1 MPAANSITYRQ
12 IMTVT
17 LDIPAE
23 IEAQLVAAARALGV
37 PVSDY
42 VRDFIIE
49 RYQED
54 AEDLRT
60 ASERLSDPRHGLT
73 SSELRK
79 RLGLED

>member
-1 MPAANSITYRQ
+1 
-12 IMTVT
+12 MTVT
-17 LDIPAE
+17 VDIPEE
-23 IEAQLVAAARALGV
+23 IEAQLIAAARAQGV

-42 VRDFIIE
+42 VRDFILE
-49 RYQED
+49 RYRED

-60 ASERLSDPRHGLT
+60 ASERLSDPQPGLT

>member
-1 MPAANSITYRQ
+1 
-12 IMTVT
+12 MTVT

-23 IEAQLVAAARALGV
+23 IEAELVAAACAQGV

-42 VRDFIIE
+42 VRDYIVE

-54 AEDLRT
+54 AEDLRI
-60 ASERLSDPRHGLT
+60 ASERLSDPRPGIT

-79 RLGLED
+79 RLSLEG

>member
-1 MPAANSITYRQ
+1 
-12 IMTVT
+12 MTVT

-23 IEAQLVAAARALGV
+23 IEAELVAAARAQGV

-42 VRDFIIE
+42 VRDFIVE

-60 ASERLSDPRHGLT
+60 ASERLSEPQPSLT
-73 SSELRK
+73 PSELTK
-79 RLGLED
+79 KTWPGRLNTTRESKKI

>member
-1 MPAANSITYRQ
+1 
-12 IMTVT
+12 MTVT
-17 LDIPAE
+17 LDIPEE
-23 IEAQLVAAARALGV
+23 IEEQLVAAARAQGM

-42 VRDFIIE
+42 VRGFILE

-60 ASERLSDPRHGLT
+60 ASERLSDPQPGLT

-79 RLGLED
+79 RLGLDD

>member
-1 MPAANSITYRQ
+1 
-12 IMTVT
+12 MTLT

-23 IEAQLVAAARALGV
+23 IEAELVAAARAQGV
-37 PVSDY
+37 PFSEY
-42 VRDFIIE
+42 VRDFILE

-60 ASERLSDPRHGLT
+60 AAERLSDPQPGIT

-79 RLGLED
+79 RLGLSD

>member
-1 MPAANSITYRQ
+1 
-12 IMTVT
+12 MTVT

-23 IEAQLVAAARALGV
+23 IEAELVAAARAQGV

-42 VRDFIIE
+42 VRDFILE

-54 AEDLRT
+54 TGDLRI
-60 ASERLSDPRHGLT
+60 ASERLSDPQPVLT

-79 RLGLED
+79 RLGLDD